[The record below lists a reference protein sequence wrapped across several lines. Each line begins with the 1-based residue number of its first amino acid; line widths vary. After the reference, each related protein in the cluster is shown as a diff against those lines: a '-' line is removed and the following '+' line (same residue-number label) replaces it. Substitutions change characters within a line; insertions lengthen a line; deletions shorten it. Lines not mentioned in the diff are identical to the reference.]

1 MLDVD
6 TDFFIFVFHFLAT
19 NTTIG
24 GLNGLVEDILAI
36 LPQDEIFI
44 LFFEK
49 LDNSPKF
56 GSFVQSV
63 GNSDFHR
70 KCSKLWVSKLFIRRY
85 TQRN

>member
-1 MLDVD
+1 M
-6 TDFFIFVFHFLAT
+6 IFVKSSAT

-24 GLNGLVEDILAI
+24 GLNGLIEDILAI

-56 GSFVQSV
+56 ASFVQSV
-63 GNSDFHR
+63 GNPAFHR
-70 KCSKLWVSKLFIRRY
+70 KYTKLWVTKSKISIFKL
-85 TQRN
+85 